1 MTILF
6 FLMIVIAFA
15 RETSTSIQW
24 RTWDASAFTDA
35 ARQGKMIMVDVGME
49 GCTACR
55 WMDERT
61 YTNPEVI
68 RLINSHF
75 IAIQVDSESR
85 PDIGER
91 YSDWAWPATIFMSPA
106 AIQVYAIRGS
116 RSAENFSDILR
127 ELIKRK
133 KQGTLS
139 ADNSAPF
146 PAAHEQNSD
155 PLLQI
160 RENLLA
166 QIDNSYDDAKGGW
179 GAVQKGLYSYAQVYQ
194 LQLRAQT
201 GKGPYPRKALF
212 QTADGLLQQLDP
224 VWGGVFVASIHDWGN
239 IVPEKRIS
247 NQAATM
253 YAFAEA
259 YWISG
264 KKKYLQGA
272 QNINRYMNGFMQDEN
287 GAFYT
292 SQEDDAPGL
301 RDDVDARAYYKLDDT
316 QRRQYGIPPVDH
328 AIYTD
333 KNGQMISAYVRLYEA
348 TREPKYLNTARR
360 AAEILLKERLQK
372 EGWMLQTKATSKVN
386 SDNRMRPQDRELR
399 PYLKGQVYFG
409 QALLDLARASGENS
423 FLVSAEKIADALL
436 NLLQDK
442 TDGGFYASAPDDAT
456 QFVPL
461 QKPLEDNAVAA
472 RFLFELSVYKQ
483 NPLYKKAAENAVRAV
498 SLPMMVEREGRMTA
512 NLAVAL
518 ELLTKGY
525 VEISVVGSA
534 SDPVARALYQTADSI
549 YEPRKILHYQAEG
562 RYPPQKT
569 AAVFICNPK
578 ICTPAIKNPAE
589 IIRQAASF

>member
-1 MTILF
+1 MKAKLLLAIFLFSMTF
-6 FLMIVIAFA
+6 TGFA
-15 RETSTSIQW
+15 RETSTGIKW
-24 RTWDASAFTDA
+24 RSWDASAFTDA
-35 ARQGKMIMVDVGME
+35 ARQGRMILVDVGME

-68 RLINSHF
+68 RLINNHF

-91 YSDWAWPATIFMSPA
+91 YSDWAWPAIIFMSPA
-106 AIQVYAIRGS
+106 AVQVHAIRGS

-133 KQGTLS
+133 KKGTLS
-139 ADNSAPF
+139 PDNSAPF
-146 PAAHEQNSD
+146 PAPHEQNPD
-155 PLLQI
+155 ALLQI

-179 GAVQKGLYSYAQVYQ
+179 GTVQKGLYSYAAIYQ

-201 GKGPYPRKALF
+201 GKGPYPRRALF
-212 QTADGLLQQLDP
+212 QTVDGLLQQLDP
-224 VWGGVFVASIHDWGN
+224 VWGGIFVASIHDWGN

-264 KKKYLQGA
+264 DKKYLKGA
-272 QNINRYMNGFMQDEN
+272 QNIDRYMRGFMQDES

-301 RDDVDARAYYKLDDT
+301 KKKISARSYYKLPDLE
-316 QRRQYGIPPVDH
+316 RRQYGIPPIDH
-328 AIYTD
+328 AVYTD

-348 TREPKYLNTARR
+348 GRDMQYLQTARR
-360 AAEILLKERLQK
+360 AAEILLKKRLQK
-372 EGWMLQTKATSKVN
+372 EGWMLQIKATSKVN
-386 SDNRMRPQDRELR
+386 SDKRMRPQDRELR

-409 QALLDLARASGENS
+409 QALLDLARATGEDT
-423 FLVSAEKIADALL
+423 FLVSAQKIADA
-436 NLLQDK
+436 
-442 TDGGFYASAPDDAT
+442 AT
-456 QFVPL
+456 QFIPL

-472 RFLFELSVYKQ
+472 RFLFELSVYVK

-498 SLPMMVEREGRMTA
+498 SLPMMVKREGRMTA

-534 SDPVARALYQTADSI
+534 SDPVARALYETADRI

-562 RYPPQKT
+562 RYPPQKA

-578 ICTPAIKNPAE
+578 ICTPALFEPAD
-589 IIRQAASF
+589 IIRQAGSF